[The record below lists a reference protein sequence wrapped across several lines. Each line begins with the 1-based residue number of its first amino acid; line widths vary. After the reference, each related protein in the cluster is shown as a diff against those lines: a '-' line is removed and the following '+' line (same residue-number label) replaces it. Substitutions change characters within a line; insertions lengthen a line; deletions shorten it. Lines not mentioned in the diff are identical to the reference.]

1 MRKKH
6 RRLAEVVDLAEARAV
21 RKLAAYRRR
30 IAQVVEANRR
40 AIGRLYTTGALF
52 SHEGANAGRDLLLA
66 HQHLLRV
73 LKLLHRLG
81 RDGDVPAPRK
91 PAQVDAVFRELD
103 ELLDRTNELT
113 SRTGQYLARL
123 MGE

>member
-1 MRKKH
+1 MRRKQRK
-6 RRLAEVVDLAEARAV
+6 LAEVVDLAEARAV
-21 RKLAAYRRR
+21 HRLAAYRQK
-30 IAQVVEANRR
+30 IAQLVEANRR

-73 LKLLHRLG
+73 MKLLHRLG
-81 RDGDVPAPRK
+81 RDGDVPAPKK
-91 PAQVDAVFRELD
+91 PAQLNAVFRELD
-103 ELLDRTNELT
+103 ELLERTTELT
-113 SRTGQYLARL
+113 SRTGQFLARL